1 MTTVNAGE
9 SNSLRDLM
17 IDHIRQENFLT
28 QATKISLPLS
38 NHKPT
43 SEYVMYCSKL
53 ALSFAFVFASCL
65 GAFAQEAEAGPTKAG
80 VLEIYFAK
88 DDGTGKAG
96 EEATSFVTTDVPI
109 YCVVQLDSAL
119 PTTVKMNLVAVA
131 VPGVKAETKV
141 VSTTYTTK
149 DNQNRVNFSGR
160 PAGQWVAGRYRVDI
174 FVGSSAVVSREFAV
188 QKVIQAKPVVR
199 PSSTKTADRSRLAG
213 PVSRTPR

>member
-1 MTTVNAGE
+1 M
-9 SNSLRDLM
+9 
-17 IDHIRQENFLT
+17 F
-28 QATKISLPLS
+28 
-38 NHKPT
+38 
-43 SEYVMYCSKL
+43 CSKL
-53 ALSFAFVFASCL
+53 ALSLAFIMVSSVA
-65 GAFAQEAEAGPTKAG
+65 AFAQQTDAIPSKAG

-109 YCVVQLDSAL
+109 YCVVQLDSPI

-149 DNQNRVNFSGR
+149 DNQDRVNFSGR

-174 FVGSSAVVSREFAV
+174 FVGDSAMVSREFAV
-188 QKVIQAKPVVR
+188 QKAAQAKPVVR
-199 PSSTKTADRSRLAG
+199 PATNKNDADPSRLAG
-213 PVSRTPR
+213 PVKTSNR

>member
-1 MTTVNAGE
+1 M
-9 SNSLRDLM
+9 SR
-17 IDHIRQENFLT
+17 
-28 QATKISLPLS
+28 
-38 NHKPT
+38 
-43 SEYVMYCSKL
+43 SKL
-53 ALSFAFVFASCL
+53 ALIIAFIFVASL
-65 GAFAQEAEAGPTKAG
+65 AASAQVVDPAAAKAG
-80 VLEIYFAK
+80 IAEVYFAK
-88 DDGTGKAG
+88 DDGTGNAG

-174 FVGSSAVVSREFAV
+174 YVGSAAVVSREFAV
-188 QKVIQAKPVVR
+188 QKAVQAKPSNK
-199 PSSTKTADRSRLAG
+199 PSDTKAADRSRLAG
-213 PVSRTPR
+213 PVTKANR